1 MNTDNALEN
10 YKDLLIKDGS
20 LTELG
25 AILLSFV
32 AIAVINS
39 IMEGLLNESNLQ
51 DNVK

>member
-1 MNTDNALEN
+1 MGKEYSLEN

-32 AIAVINS
+32 AIAVIQS
-39 IMEGLLNESNLQ
+39 IMEGLLYESDL
-51 DNVK
+51 